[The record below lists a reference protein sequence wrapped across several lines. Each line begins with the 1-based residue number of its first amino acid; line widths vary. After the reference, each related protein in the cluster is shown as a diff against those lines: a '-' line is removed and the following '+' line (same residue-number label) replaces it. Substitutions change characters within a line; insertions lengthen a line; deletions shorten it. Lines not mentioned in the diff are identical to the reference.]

1 MISIKIEG
9 LDATINELKAFAFI
23 NDKELDNIVKRAAE
37 PLVQKIKS
45 NYIARGH
52 KKTGALVNSIEA
64 FQRKRKGKSDP
75 FYTYY
80 VGPRY
85 TSGRYGLISYGGNAA
100 HLLEYGT
107 AERYRA
113 NVKAGGVGKTYKRKK
128 TGLSAV
134 YGATYKTGFIP
145 KPTIGVLRQSKDEY
159 MDVGIAFLKTN
170 VTSFLMEKARQKK
183 FAA

>member
-1 MISIKIEG
+1 MINIKIEG
-9 LDATINELKAFAFI
+9 LEATINELKGFAFI
-23 NDKELDNIVKRAAE
+23 NDNELDNIVRKAAQ
-37 PLVQKIKS
+37 PLVNRIKQ
-45 NYIARGH
+45 NYISRGH
-52 KKTGALVNSIEA
+52 KKTGALVNSIES

-85 TSGRYGLISYGGNAA
+85 TSGKYGLVSYGGNAA

-113 NVKAGGVGKTYKRKK
+113 NVKAGGVGKKQGVSKI
-128 TGLSAV
+128 
-134 YGATYKTGFIP
+134 YGAKFSTGKVK

-159 MDVGIAFLKTN
+159 MDVGIVFLKTN
-170 VTSFLMEKARQKK
+170 VTSFLLEKARQKK

>member
-107 AERYRA
+107 ADRYRA
-113 NVKAGGVGKTYKRKK
+113 NVKAGGVGKKQ
-128 TGLSAV
+128 GLSKV
-134 YGATYKTGFIP
+134 YGSRFSTGKIK

-170 VTSFLMEKARQKK
+170 VTSFLLEKARQKK